1 MGFGLSRE
9 TTMKRHE
16 ISLSVPTPSVVRS
29 TRVSIQGKG
38 ATKTTAN
45 CSTSCSHFATLLT
58 NVAHVATSQYSGC
71 ARLLSKNL
79 KGIKSIFQ
87 LQNQVL
93 AQFQRKN
100 TTSSFYLPCHNRSC
114 WVNTTYLSAGVA
126 TRRNENTFGSVLLNS
141 GKGAGSQRSPITRVV
156 NKPPCSNTALPQIIF
171 FVNSI
176 NKFQYD
182 ESTYFAVTTNL
193 SDTKSQILL
202 ALFTIIIDC
211 NAKNIKRNSC
221 C

>member
-93 AQFQRKN
+93 AQFQAKKYYKQLLFTLPQSLVLSKHNIFICWSRHEAKREHVWLC
-100 TTSSFYLPCHNRSC
+100 SFELWQGRWLTKVSNY
-114 WVNTTYLSAGVA
+114 
-126 TRRNENTFGSVLLNS
+126 TRRKQATVL
-141 GKGAGSQRSPITRVV
+141 QH
-156 NKPPCSNTALPQIIF
+156 CF
-171 FVNSI
+171 
-176 NKFQYD
+176 
-182 ESTYFAVTTNL
+182 TTNHFL
-193 SDTKSQILL
+193 CELDKQIS
-202 ALFTIIIDC
+202 I
-211 NAKNIKRNSC
+211 
-221 C
+221 